1 MKEDS
6 LEIVRSGQRLDMN
19 LNNLLLERKSAILK
33 RWFDLILESYPAD
46 TTSFL
51 KGQKNRFANPVGYTI
66 SQGIDGL
73 FGEILL
79 ELDSERV
86 SPFLDN
92 IMRIKA
98 VQDFSPSQA
107 ISFIFF
113 LKKVIRKE
121 LGSEIRGDRISEE
134 LLALESRID
143 DLALL
148 SFDIYM
154 KCRERI
160 YELKSNEVRNMTF
173 RLLQKANL
181 VYEIQEQE
189 SDLESAT
196 LLTQNKKG

>member
-46 TTSFL
+46 ATSFL
-51 KGQKNRFANPVGYTI
+51 KGQKNRFANPVGYAI

-73 FGEILL
+73 FGEILF

-107 ISFIFF
+107 ISFIFL